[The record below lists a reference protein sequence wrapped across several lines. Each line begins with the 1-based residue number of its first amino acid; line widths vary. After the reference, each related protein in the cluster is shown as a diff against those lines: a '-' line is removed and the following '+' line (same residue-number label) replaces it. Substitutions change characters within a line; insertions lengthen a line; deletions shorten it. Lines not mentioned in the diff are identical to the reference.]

1 MQSGERIGGN
11 QDWKQKTR
19 WKADAVL
26 LGRDNDDYAKG
37 VAVWIGRSSENW
49 WCGLIGFGG
58 RYVGRG
64 ETKKAKD
71 VDGLYKQC
79 TIHGIKIPVEK

>member
-1 MQSGERIGGN
+1 MRNFAFAFKRLAGVQSGERIGGN

-37 VAVWIGRSSENW
+37 VAVWIGRSSEN
-49 WCGLIGFGG
+49 
-58 RYVGRG
+58 
-64 ETKKAKD
+64 
-71 VDGLYKQC
+71 
-79 TIHGIKIPVEK
+79 